1 MEVSGESVMRVR
13 AYFRDV
19 GVGDAASVRDL
30 WEKRDPGVLDSSF
43 TARAPKHGVVLL
55 KVK

>member
-19 GVGDAASVRDL
+19 GVGDAASVHDL